1 MPVLKRSDLL
11 KLSDQFLDVFKKL
24 YADYRFGDIII
35 HWVNDDELLEMNR
48 KFLNHNYY
56 TDIITF
62 DYSRGKKISGE
73 LFISEDRVV
82 ENAKK
87 EIIPFNQER
96 DRVIAHGVLHLL
108 GFKDK
113 TEKEQEEMRLKEDQ
127 FLKELYHGS

>member
-1 MPVLKRSDLL
+1 ML

-87 EIIPFNQER
+87 EVTPFNQER

>member
-1 MPVLKRSDLL
+1 ML

-35 HWVNDDELLEMNR
+35 HWVNDDELLEMNNR
-48 KFLNHNYY
+48 FLNHNYY

-82 ENAKK
+82 ENANK
-87 EIIPFNQER
+87 ETIPFEQER

-113 TEKEQEEMRLKEDQ
+113 TEQEQEEMRLKEDQ

>member
-1 MPVLKRSDLL
+1 LL
-11 KLSDQFLDVFKKL
+11 KLGDQFLVVFKKL

-35 HWVNDDELLEMNR
+35 HWVNDEELLEMNNR
-48 KFLNHNYY
+48 FLNHNYY

-82 ENAKK
+82 ENANK
-87 EIIPFNQER
+87 ETIPFEQER
-96 DRVIAHGVLHLL
+96 DRVIAHGILHLL

-113 TEKEQEEMRLKEDQ
+113 TEQEQEEMRLKEDQ

>member
-1 MPVLKRSDLL
+1 ML
-11 KLSDQFLDVFKKL
+11 KLGDQFLVVFKKL

-35 HWVNDDELLEMNR
+35 HWVNDEELLEMNNR
-48 KFLNHNYY
+48 FLNHNYY

-82 ENAKK
+82 ENANK
-87 EIIPFNQER
+87 ETIPFEQER
-96 DRVIAHGVLHLL
+96 DRVIAHGILHLL

-113 TEKEQEEMRLKEDQ
+113 TEQEQEEMRLKEDQ

>member
-1 MPVLKRSDLL
+1 ML
-11 KLSDQFLDVFKKL
+11 KLGDQFLVVFKKL

-35 HWVNDDELLEMNR
+35 HWVNDDELLEMNNR
-48 KFLNHNYY
+48 FLNHNYY

-82 ENAKK
+82 ENANK
-87 EIIPFNQER
+87 ETIPFKQER

>member
-1 MPVLKRSDLL
+1 LL
-11 KLSDQFLDVFKKL
+11 KLGDQFLVVFKKL

-48 KFLNHNYY
+48 RFLNHNYY

-82 ENAKK
+82 ENANK
-87 EIIPFNQER
+87 ETIPFEQER

-113 TEKEQEEMRLKEDQ
+113 TEQEQEEMRLKEDQ

>member
-1 MPVLKRSDLL
+1 ML
-11 KLSDQFLDVFKKL
+11 KLGDQFLGVFKKL

-35 HWVNDDELLEMNR
+35 HWVNDDELLEMNNR
-48 KFLNHNYY
+48 FLNHNYY

-82 ENAKK
+82 ENANK
-87 EIIPFNQER
+87 ETIPFEQER

-113 TEKEQEEMRLKEDQ
+113 TEQEQEEMRLKEDQ
-127 FLKELYHGS
+127 ILKELYHGS

>member
-1 MPVLKRSDLL
+1 ML
-11 KLSDQFLDVFKKL
+11 KLGDQFLVVFKKL
-24 YADYRFGDIII
+24 YADYRFGEIII
-35 HWVNDDELLEMNR
+35 HWVNDNELLEMNNR
-48 KFLNHNYY
+48 FLNHNYY

-82 ENAKK
+82 ENANK
-87 EIIPFNQER
+87 ETIPFEQER

-113 TEKEQEEMRLKEDQ
+113 TEQEQEEMRLKEDQ

>member
-1 MPVLKRSDLL
+1 ML
-11 KLSDQFLDVFKKL
+11 KLGDQFLVVFKKL

-35 HWVNDDELLEMNR
+35 HWVNDDELLEMNNR
-48 KFLNHNYY
+48 FLNHNYY

-82 ENAKK
+82 ENANK
-87 EIIPFNQER
+87 ETIPFEQER

-113 TEKEQEEMRLKEDQ
+113 TEQEQEEMRLKEDQ
-127 FLKELYHGS
+127 FLKELYHGF

>member
-1 MPVLKRSDLL
+1 ML
-11 KLSDQFLDVFKKL
+11 KLSDQFLVVFKKL

-35 HWVNDDELLEMNR
+35 HWVNDDELLEMNNR
-48 KFLNHNYY
+48 FLNHNYY

-82 ENAKK
+82 ENAYK
-87 EIIPFNQER
+87 ETIPFEQER

-113 TEKEQEEMRLKEDQ
+113 TEQEQEEMRLKEDQ

>member
-1 MPVLKRSDLL
+1 M
-11 KLSDQFLDVFKKL
+11 
-24 YADYRFGDIII
+24 
-35 HWVNDDELLEMNR
+35 
-48 KFLNHNYY
+48 NHNYY

-87 EIIPFNQER
+87 EITPFNQER

>member
-1 MPVLKRSDLL
+1 ML
-11 KLSDQFLDVFKKL
+11 KLGDQFLVVFKKL
-24 YADYRFGDIII
+24 YADYRFGEIII
-35 HWVNDDELLEMNR
+35 HWVNDEELLEMNNR
-48 KFLNHNYY
+48 FLNHNYY

-82 ENAKK
+82 ENANK
-87 EIIPFNQER
+87 ETIPFEQER
-96 DRVIAHGVLHLL
+96 DRVIAHGILHLL

-113 TEKEQEEMRLKEDQ
+113 TEQEQEEMRLKEDQ

>member
-1 MPVLKRSDLL
+1 LL

-87 EIIPFNQER
+87 EITPFNQER

>member
-1 MPVLKRSDLL
+1 LL
-11 KLSDQFLDVFKKL
+11 KLGDQFLVVFKKL

-35 HWVNDDELLEMNR
+35 HWVNDEELLEMNNR
-48 KFLNHNYY
+48 FLNHNYY

-82 ENAKK
+82 ENANK
-87 EIIPFNQER
+87 ETIPFEQER

-113 TEKEQEEMRLKEDQ
+113 TEQEQEEMRLKEDQ

>member
-1 MPVLKRSDLL
+1 LL
-11 KLSDQFLDVFKKL
+11 KLGDQFLVVFKKL

-82 ENAKK
+82 ENANK
-87 EIIPFNQER
+87 ETIPFEQER

-113 TEKEQEEMRLKEDQ
+113 TEQEQEEMRLKEDQ

>member
-1 MPVLKRSDLL
+1 ML
-11 KLSDQFLDVFKKL
+11 KLGDQFLVVFKKL

-35 HWVNDDELLEMNR
+35 HWVNDDELLEMNNR
-48 KFLNHNYY
+48 FLNHNYY

-87 EIIPFNQER
+87 EITPFNQER

>member
-1 MPVLKRSDLL
+1 LL

-35 HWVNDDELLEMNR
+35 HWVNDDELLEMNNR
-48 KFLNHNYY
+48 FLNHNYY

-82 ENAKK
+82 ENANK
-87 EIIPFNQER
+87 ETIPFEQER

>member
-1 MPVLKRSDLL
+1 ML

-48 KFLNHNYY
+48 RFLNHNYY

-87 EIIPFNQER
+87 EITPFNQER

>member
-1 MPVLKRSDLL
+1 ML
-11 KLSDQFLDVFKKL
+11 KLGDQFLVVFKKL

-35 HWVNDDELLEMNR
+35 HWVNDDELLEMNNR
-48 KFLNHNYY
+48 FLNHNYY

-82 ENAKK
+82 ENANK
-87 EIIPFNQER
+87 ETIPFEQER
-96 DRVIAHGVLHLL
+96 DRVIAHGILHLL

-113 TEKEQEEMRLKEDQ
+113 TEQEQEEMRLKEDQ

>member
-1 MPVLKRSDLL
+1 ML
-11 KLSDQFLDVFKKL
+11 KLGDQFLVVFKKL

-35 HWVNDDELLEMNR
+35 HWVNDDELLEMNNR
-48 KFLNHNYY
+48 FLNHNYY

-62 DYSRGKKISGE
+62 DYSSGKKISGE

-82 ENAKK
+82 ENAYK
-87 EIIPFNQER
+87 ETIPFEQER

-113 TEKEQEEMRLKEDQ
+113 TEQEQEEMRLKEDQ

>member
-1 MPVLKRSDLL
+1 LL
-11 KLSDQFLDVFKKL
+11 KLGDQFLVVFKKL

-35 HWVNDDELLEMNR
+35 HWVNDDELLEMNNR
-48 KFLNHNYY
+48 FLNHNYY

-82 ENAKK
+82 ENANK
-87 EIIPFNQER
+87 ETIPFEQER

-113 TEKEQEEMRLKEDQ
+113 TEQEQKEMRLKEDQ

>member
-1 MPVLKRSDLL
+1 ML

-87 EIIPFNQER
+87 EITPFNQER

-113 TEKEQEEMRLKEDQ
+113 TRKEQEEMRLKEDQ

>member
-1 MPVLKRSDLL
+1 ML

-87 EIIPFNQER
+87 EITPFNQER

-113 TEKEQEEMRLKEDQ
+113 TEKEQEEMRLKEDE

>member
-1 MPVLKRSDLL
+1 ML
-11 KLSDQFLDVFKKL
+11 KLGDQFLVVFKKL

-35 HWVNDDELLEMNR
+35 HWVNDDELLEMNNR
-48 KFLNHNYY
+48 FLNHNYY

-82 ENAKK
+82 ENANK
-87 EIIPFNQER
+87 ETIPFEQER

-113 TEKEQEEMRLKEDQ
+113 TEQEQEKMRLKEDQ

>member
-1 MPVLKRSDLL
+1 ML

-73 LFISEDRVV
+73 LFISEDRVL

-87 EIIPFNQER
+87 EITPFDQER

>member
-1 MPVLKRSDLL
+1 ML

-87 EIIPFNQER
+87 EITPFNQER

-113 TEKEQEEMRLKEDQ
+113 TEQEQEEMRLKEDQ

>member
-1 MPVLKRSDLL
+1 ML
-11 KLSDQFLDVFKKL
+11 KLGDQFLVVFKKL

-35 HWVNDDELLEMNR
+35 HWVNDDELLEMNNR
-48 KFLNHNYY
+48 FLNHNYY

-82 ENAKK
+82 ENANK
-87 EIIPFNQER
+87 ETIPFEQER
-96 DRVIAHGVLHLL
+96 DRVIAHGILHLL

-113 TEKEQEEMRLKEDQ
+113 TDQEQEEMRLKEDQ

>member
-1 MPVLKRSDLL
+1 ML
-11 KLSDQFLDVFKKL
+11 KLSDQFLVVFKKL
-24 YADYRFGDIII
+24 YADCRFGDIII

-48 KFLNHNYY
+48 RFLNHNYY

-82 ENAKK
+82 ENANK
-87 EIIPFNQER
+87 ETIPFEQER

>member
-1 MPVLKRSDLL
+1 LL

-48 KFLNHNYY
+48 RFLNHNYY

-87 EIIPFNQER
+87 EITPFNQER

>member
-1 MPVLKRSDLL
+1 ML
-11 KLSDQFLDVFKKL
+11 KLGDQFLVVFKKL

-87 EIIPFNQER
+87 EITPFNQER

>member
-1 MPVLKRSDLL
+1 ML

-35 HWVNDDELLEMNR
+35 HWVNDDKLLELNR

-82 ENAKK
+82 ENANK
-87 EIIPFNQER
+87 ETIPFEQER

>member
-1 MPVLKRSDLL
+1 LL
-11 KLSDQFLDVFKKL
+11 KLGDQFLVVFKKL

-35 HWVNDDELLEMNR
+35 HWVNDDELLEMNNR
-48 KFLNHNYY
+48 FLNHNYY

-82 ENAKK
+82 ENANK
-87 EIIPFNQER
+87 ETIPFEQER

-113 TEKEQEEMRLKEDQ
+113 TEQEQEEMRLKEDQ

>member
-1 MPVLKRSDLL
+1 ML
-11 KLSDQFLDVFKKL
+11 KLGDQFLVVFKKL

-35 HWVNDDELLEMNR
+35 HWVNDDELLEMNNR
-48 KFLNHNYY
+48 FLNHNYY

-82 ENAKK
+82 ENANK
-87 EIIPFNQER
+87 ETVPFEQER

-113 TEKEQEEMRLKEDQ
+113 TEQEQEEMRLKEDQ

>member
-1 MPVLKRSDLL
+1 ML
-11 KLSDQFLDVFKKL
+11 KLSDQFLVVFKKL
-24 YADYRFGDIII
+24 YPDHRFGNIII
-35 HWVNDDELLEMNR
+35 HWVNDDELLEINKR
-48 KFLNHNYY
+48 FLNHNYY

-73 LFISEDRVV
+73 LYISKDRVI

-87 EIIPFNQER
+87 EIIPFDLER

-108 GFKDK
+108 GFNDN
-113 TEKEQEEMRLKEDQ
+113 TEKEQNEMRLKEDQ

>member
-1 MPVLKRSDLL
+1 ML
-11 KLSDQFLDVFKKL
+11 KLSDQFLVVFKKL

-48 KFLNHNYY
+48 RFLNHNYY

-82 ENAKK
+82 ENANK
-87 EIIPFNQER
+87 ETIPFEQER

-113 TEKEQEEMRLKEDQ
+113 TEQEQEEMRLKEDQ

>member
-1 MPVLKRSDLL
+1 ML
-11 KLSDQFLDVFKKL
+11 KLGDQFLVVFKKL

-82 ENAKK
+82 ENANK
-87 EIIPFNQER
+87 ETIPFEQER

>member
-1 MPVLKRSDLL
+1 
-11 KLSDQFLDVFKKL
+11 VFKKL

-35 HWVNDDELLEMNR
+35 HWVNDDELLEMNNR
-48 KFLNHNYY
+48 FLNHNYY

-82 ENAKK
+82 ENANK
-87 EIIPFNQER
+87 ETIPFEQER

-113 TEKEQEEMRLKEDQ
+113 TEQEQEEMRLKEDQ